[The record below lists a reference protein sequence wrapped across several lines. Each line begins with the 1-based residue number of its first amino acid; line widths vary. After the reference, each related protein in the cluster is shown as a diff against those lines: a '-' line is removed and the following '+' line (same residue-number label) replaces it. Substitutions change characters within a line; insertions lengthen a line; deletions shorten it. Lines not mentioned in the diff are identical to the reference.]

1 MNLSNLS
8 LCAGMFL
15 SIILVCSSETL
26 NLSNMAIS
34 ESQEKM
40 IAAVK
45 SEVRLYSNLNEGRLL
60 TNVTMLCSRIMIKFQ
75 LLRLMQNNEKSLSRW
90 FRFTLIRMFDD
101 QLLSEIQNDGW
112 FTYFHWLTGCS

>member
-90 FRFTLIRMFDD
+90 FRFTY
-101 QLLSEIQNDGW
+101 QND
-112 FTYFHWLTGCS
+112 